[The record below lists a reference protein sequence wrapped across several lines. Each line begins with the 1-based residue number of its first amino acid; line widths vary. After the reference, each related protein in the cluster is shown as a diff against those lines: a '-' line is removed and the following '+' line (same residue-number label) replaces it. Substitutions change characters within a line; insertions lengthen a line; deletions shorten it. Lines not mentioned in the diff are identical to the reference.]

1 MLIVLLTLLLTGSLA
16 TGLSFLV
23 FRNLSKQ
30 ATTSV
35 GKERDVIIAE
45 IQLFDEATER
55 ALEKLD
61 KMVSLDEKM
70 KFEQESAT
78 IQKSIDVERGKVN
91 KIQKDLQ
98 SLQERVDQQEAKH
111 SELKRGKEESDV
123 LAKSLRDNRQKFVE
137 EAISLAGSCNGVLAK
152 FDSVSAKLSKESL
165 QEIQE
170 LEETFRM
177 SSAQLTEFSEFYSR
191 AANRFINLEKQYAEL
206 EREFRK
212 LLDKA
217 LIGEEI
223 DDS

>member
-1 MLIVLLTLLLTGSLA
+1 MIIAILTLVLSGSLA

-30 ATTSV
+30 ATSSV
-35 GKERDVIIAE
+35 GKERDIIVSE
-45 IQLFDEATER
+45 IQLFDEAIDK
-55 ALEKLD
+55 ALVKLD
-61 KMVSLDEKM
+61 SMVSLDERIKL
-70 KFEQESAT
+70 EQEVAT
-78 IQKSIDVERGKVN
+78 IQKSIDIEKGKVN

-123 LAKSLRDNRQKFVE
+123 LAKSLRENREKFVE
-137 EAISLAGSCNGVLAK
+137 EAASLSQSCAGVL
-152 FDSVSAKLSKESL
+152 DSFALLSAKLSKESL
-165 QEIQE
+165 SEIQE

-177 SSAQLTEFSEFYSR
+177 SSVQLMEFSEFYSK
-191 AANRFINLEKQYAEL
+191 AATRFINLEKQYSEL

-223 DDS
+223 DDD

>member
-1 MLIVLLTLLLTGSLA
+1 MIAILALVLSGSLA
-16 TGLSFLV
+16 TGVSFLV

-35 GKERDVIIAE
+35 GKERDVFVAE
-45 IQLFDEATER
+45 IQLFDSATEK
-55 ALEKLD
+55 ALVQLEG
-61 KMVSLDEKM
+61 MVSLDEKI
-70 KFEQESAT
+70 KLEQESDT
-78 IQKSIDVERGKVN
+78 IQKSVETERGKVN

-98 SLQERVDQQEAKH
+98 LLQERVDQQEAKH

-137 EAISLAGSCNGVLAK
+137 EALSLAEACDLVLSN
-152 FDSVSAKLSKESL
+152 FSSVASKLSKESV
-165 QEIQE
+165 QEIQG

-177 SSAQLTEFSEFYSR
+177 SSVQLKEFSEYYSR
-191 AANRFINLEKQYAEL
+191 AANRFINLEKQYSEL

-223 DDS
+223 DE